1 MEDTSSKVT
10 IDDFKR
16 IELRAGTIVEVS
28 RVPRT
33 EKLYK
38 VVVNLGTLGEKQ
50 TITGLVGHYAPEEL
64 LHKRIIFLCNLKESK
79 FAGQI
84 SQGMLL
90 AASENEKLAVL
101 TTDRDIPDGARV
113 S

>member
-1 MEDTSSKVT
+1 METNANVIK
-10 IDDFKR
+10 IEDFKNL
-16 IELRAGTIVEVS
+16 ELRTGTIVEVS

-33 EKLYK
+33 DKLYRIL
-38 VVVNLGTLGEKQ
+38 VDLGASGTKQ
-50 TITGLVGHYAPEEL
+50 AITGLVGQYTEEEL
-64 LHKRIIFLCNLKESK
+64 LHKRIIFLCNLKEAK

-90 AASENEKLAVL
+90 AASDGDKLAIL
-101 TTDRDIPDGARV
+101 TVDRDIPDGAKV